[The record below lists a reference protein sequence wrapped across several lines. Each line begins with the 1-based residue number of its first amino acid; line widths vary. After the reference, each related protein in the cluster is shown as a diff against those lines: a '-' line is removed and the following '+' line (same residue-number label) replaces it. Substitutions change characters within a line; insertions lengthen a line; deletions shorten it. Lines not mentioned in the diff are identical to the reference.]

1 MCDGTSAVGESRH
14 RIPRRIRCSTD
25 LDGVTPRWLW
35 RGVSRVS
42 PPSPTS
48 RLGRT
53 VDEVATRHRGG
64 RRMGASRSC
73 ATAAA
78 AGGIARRQL
87 RESGTCRRRGA
98 CSCPVDLQ
106 QRQGGQGEYFARCR
120 HAGGGRRGGG
130 RAWIDELGG
139 ETQET
144 PRHTHRGVRSWRRP
158 TPHSKAH
165 PLLNRP

>member
-53 VDEVATRHRGG
+53 VDEALRHAIEAAGEWAQAVAVP
-64 RRMGASRSC
+64 RRRLLEALRDDSCVKAALADGAVLAVVPLIFSSGKG
-73 ATAAA
+73 AKANILLDAGTLAAVDEAAA
-78 AGGIARRQL
+78 AHGLTSSAFIASAAL
-87 RESGTCRRRGA
+87 EKIRRG
-98 CSCPVDLQ
+98 
-106 QRQGGQGEYFARCR
+106 
-120 HAGGGRRGGG
+120 
-130 RAWIDELGG
+130 
-139 ETQET
+139 T
-144 PRHTHRGVRSWRRP
+144 
-158 TPHSKAH
+158 
-165 PLLNRP
+165 